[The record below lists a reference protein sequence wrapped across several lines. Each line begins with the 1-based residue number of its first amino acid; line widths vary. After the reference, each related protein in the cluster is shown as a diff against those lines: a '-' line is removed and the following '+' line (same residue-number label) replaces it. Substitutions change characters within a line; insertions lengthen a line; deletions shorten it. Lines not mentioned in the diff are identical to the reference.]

1 MKPPRGLPR
10 EGSFPRLKLMKNTTE
25 GNWCQCHLANRKG
38 WELLQKIDSDLAE
51 QAREKGCPR
60 CEGKLHRADYERK
73 PRGGPKWD
81 RRDSFCC
88 EREGCRRRRTPP
100 SVRFLGR
107 RVYAGFV
114 VVLISAMRHGLKPGR
129 VEAIREQLG
138 IDRRTLE
145 RWREW
150 WLSGFVE
157 GSFWQAARVRFM
169 PILCE
174 RTLPWPLGLR
184 FGIESVRGLAKLLGF
199 LAPLT
204 GPSEPAM

>member
-145 RWREW
+145 RWRQW
-150 WLSGFVE
+150 WLGGFVSSGFWKAAKARFLPPVLE
-157 GSFWQAARVRFM
+157 GSLPWT
-169 PILCE
+169 LCE
-174 RTLPWPLGLR
+174 RFEVEGP
-184 FGIESVRGLAKLLGF
+184 EGLANILKF
-199 LAPLT
+199 LAPVT
-204 GPSEPAM
+204 VTMDRAM